1 MLSNF
6 ERVYFL
12 NPMDSIAFFDQ
23 LRNEFT
29 NNQSFGV
36 DLRYTEPLGEFLFL
50 DLEAEFQPSSRFNDV
65 ETRQQFIN
73 DNNWS
78 IVDNLTSSLQR
89 DEKETEVAASLRY
102 QKEKVQISL
111 DLEYNLLNYNNQFGD
126 EIPDFKEN
134 YRFFSP
140 RFRVVLDGWR
150 LFYRYDYNT
159 PNIGQLQPIANNT
172 NPLYIYEGNP
182 DLKPTRS
189 HGVWISKYSFQRAW
203 KYRLFLGGDYR
214 NDNIINTSRVDGSG
228 VTYTRPINYT
238 ADAYNIRG
246 GSGVSRTFELENQ
259 KINVDLD
266 VNANFGAGPFII
278 NGQEGVSNYTNMGGG
293 LTLNYNYNDIID
305 FSRYSLNYN
314 RNTYE
319 GVDYRN
325 VNIYNHRASAD
336 FTLYLPWSIELQNDF
351 TYQYIPQTTPGFRKT
366 SFIWHA
372 AINKKILQ
380 SKKLTLRLSA
390 YDLLDQNIDFYRYVN
405 FNNIVDGQRKSLS
418 QYFLFSVI
426 YDFRGSGGPGGQRPG
441 GPGGRR

>member
-1 MLSNF
+1 
-6 ERVYFL
+6 
-12 NPMDSIAFFDQ
+12 
-23 LRNEFT
+23 
-29 NNQSFGV
+29 
-36 DLRYTEPLGEFLFL
+36 
-50 DLEAEFQPSSRFNDV
+50 
-65 ETRQQFIN
+65 
-73 DNNWS
+73 
-78 IVDNLTSSLQR
+78 
-89 DEKETEVAASLRY
+89 
-102 QKEKVQISL
+102 
-111 DLEYNLLNYNNQFGD
+111 
-126 EIPDFKEN
+126 
-134 YRFFSP
+134 
-140 RFRVVLDGWR
+140 
-150 LFYRYDYNT
+150 
-159 PNIGQLQPIANNT
+159 
-172 NPLYIYEGNP
+172 
-182 DLKPTRS
+182 
-189 HGVWISKYSFQRAW
+189 
-203 KYRLFLGGDYR
+203 
-214 NDNIINTSRVDGSG
+214 
-228 VTYTRPINYT
+228 
-238 ADAYNIRG
+238 
-246 GSGVSRTFELENQ
+246 
-259 KINVDLD
+259 D

-305 FSRYSLNYN
+305 FSPRYSLNYN

-426 YDFRGSGGPGGQRPG
+426 Y
-441 GPGGRR
+441 